1 VKSSILFNFHGAV
14 KKYFGYH
21 PNHPYGIQKL
31 IINET
36 GSQLSIVHCLS
47 GKKRQLHIN
56 NTWSHIAHENTL
68 CGNSLQAFQQSVI

>member
-31 IINET
+31 IINEA
-36 GSQLSIVHCLS
+36 GSQLSIVHSLS
-47 GKKRQLHIN
+47 EKRD
-56 NTWSHIAHENTL
+56 SYTL
-68 CGNSLQAFQQSVI
+68 IILGVT